1 MVNGRKRFS
10 EYLADAERLFL
21 ELHSN
26 DGDGGINV
34 VGYAI
39 VERLSRLIEAGVI
52 AEDLVRLSYIVLLVL
67 SFHLAVL
74 ISIQLISEL
83 HSSHLF

>member
-52 AEDLVRLSYIVLLVL
+52 AEDLVRLSYIVLWVL
-67 SFHLAVL
+67 SFHLAVF

>member
-52 AEDLVRLSYIVLLVL
+52 AEDLVRLASNVLL
-67 SFHLAVL
+67 ATAK
-74 ISIQLISEL
+74 ED
-83 HSSHLF
+83 LFFRPTPGNPTWYW